1 MDENKQGAFKLT
13 RRGFLKTTVV
23 GTAAIFAGSS
33 LLLGGKNE
41 AGKPVL
47 DFIEV
52 PIKGLHPSVEGFK
65 VIHITDIHLSLLTH
79 IDVVKKAVAL
89 ANSVQPDVALIT
101 GDHIWKNSAAMFDL
115 APTLTQINAR
125 HGVFASLGNHE
136 LWANEAVVKQ
146 AMQEAGLPLLENQGV
161 DLPVGKGSVYI
172 AGLDDAW
179 SGDPDLDASLADN
192 HNKAPVI
199 LMCHEP
205 DVADHYARTHKIALQ
220 LSGHT
225 HAGQVR
231 LPLYGPVALPY
242 LGRKYEMGLYRV
254 EDMWLYTN
262 RGLGVISVPLRY
274 NCPPEVTVITL
285 VRA

>member
-1 MDENKQGAFKLT
+1 MDEDKIGKLKLS
-13 RRGFLKTTVV
+13 RRDFLKMTAV
-23 GTAAIFAGSS
+23 GTAALTAGSS
-33 LLLGGKNE
+33 LLMGLKNE

-79 IDVVKKAVAL
+79 IDVVEKAVAL
-89 ANSVQPDVALIT
+89 ANSVNPDVALLT
-101 GDHIWKNSAAMFDL
+101 GDFIWKNSAAMFDL
-115 APTLTQINAR
+115 APVLTQINAR

-136 LWANEAVVKQ
+136 LWANETIVKQ
-146 AMQEAGLPLLENQGV
+146 AMLEARLPLLENQGV

-179 SGDPDLDASLADN
+179 SGEPDLDASLAKN
-192 HNKAPVI
+192 HNNAPVI

-205 DVADHYARTHKIALQ
+205 DVADRYARTNKIALQ
-220 LSGHT
+220 LSGHS

-242 LGRKYEMGLYRV
+242 LGRKYEMGLYRI